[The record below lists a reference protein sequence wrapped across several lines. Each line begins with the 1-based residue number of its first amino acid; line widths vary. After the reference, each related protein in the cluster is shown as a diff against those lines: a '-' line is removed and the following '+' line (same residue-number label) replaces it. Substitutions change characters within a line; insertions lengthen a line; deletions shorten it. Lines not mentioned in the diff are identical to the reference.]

1 MQAPC
6 PLAAQATPGPAQP
19 PHGPRGAT
27 GVPYPDSRSAA
38 AVPRPA
44 AGRAPAPQPSRA
56 TVPAVAR
63 HAAPESHGRPVNA
76 PPPPPAHPDPPARST
91 APPRTRWPLL
101 ADDLFRLAHHD
112 RTGRPLLHAS
122 VAGLGLAAALLAELV
137 VAEAIVIESDQVCVV
152 SRTPP
157 PDVLAHTVLGQLAG
171 EVAGH
176 TVRTWLAFLSQTSRE
191 RVALRLLRSGHVRPE
206 AGRRLLTR
214 SRSMCPPIRMWRCGH
229 GLGCPL
235 GYVRASRWIVS
246 TPSSPVWRSLLTCI
260 GVSSMVRRG
269 MLLPG
274 SARWS
279 PSRRRRCV
287 CCCLT
292 PRLLSAMP
300 CLPATKPFP
309 YTCEEPFVPCLFL
322 APGPRRVM
330 SH

>member
-1 MQAPC
+1 MQAPY

-44 AGRAPAPQPSRA
+44 AGRAPAPQPTRA

-214 SRSMCPPIRMWRCGH
+214 SPVYVPTDSHVAVWPWARLSTRLRQGKPLDRFDTVLAGLAVATDLHRRVLDGAPGHVVAGLRQMVAVAPP
-229 GLGCPL
+229 
-235 GYVRASRWIVS
+235 
-246 TPSSPVWRSLLTCI
+246 SL
-260 GVSSMVRRG
+260 
-269 MLLPG
+269 
-274 SARWS
+274 
-279 PSRRRRCV
+279 
-287 CCCLT
+287 
-292 PRLLSAMP
+292 RLL
-300 CLPATKPFP
+300 L
-309 YTCEEPFVPCLFL
+309 
-322 APGPRRVM
+322 
-330 SH
+330 SHTEAAVGDAVLTGH